1 MGVTWSLPSPV
12 ANSCTI
18 ELTVVYSRWMS
29 EMNASAIKSLMS
41 DIYTT
46 QRKTQD
52 FFSFQILLYLNTS
65 RLKEIKE
72 HNKETQAGFCTGVLD
87 QKNIYIYA
95 IKDNIETTG

>member
-52 FFSFQILLYLNTS
+52 FFSF
-65 RLKEIKE
+65 
-72 HNKETQAGFCTGVLD
+72 
-87 QKNIYIYA
+87 
-95 IKDNIETTG
+95 